1 MHLHQGLD
9 QREPDAEPGS
19 WSGPASTWENISNRP
34 GRCSGAMPVSASVT
48 ATSAPSRAALIAM
61 VPPGS
66 VYLTALS
73 SRLAKICARRTGS
86 ASSPIA
92 ADGN

>member
-1 MHLHQGLD
+1 
-9 QREPDAEPGS
+9 
-19 WSGPASTWENISNRP
+19 
-34 GRCSGAMPVSASVT
+34 VSASVT